1 MDKPKISTMQ
11 KKSLETMP
19 HLKLKPGAKVRKHS
33 PTKAL
38 ADEKLIAK
46 AIWECLKDNDP
57 EGVIE
62 VLEAH
67 FDAINKLKFSREKDI
82 PRTTLYHVLHSKNP
96 TLKTLAK
103 IVHAAA

>member
-1 MDKPKISTMQ
+1 ML
-11 KKSLETMP
+11 KKSSENTPKLL
-19 HLKLKPGAKVRKHS
+19 LKKGAKVRKHS
-33 PTKAL
+33 PTKTL
-38 ADEKLIAK
+38 ADERLISK
-46 AIWECLKDNDP
+46 AIWECLKNNDP

-67 FDAINKLKFSREKDI
+67 IEAVNKLKFSKEADI

-103 IVHAAA
+103 VVHAVA